1 MGVNH
6 IKVKFIVT
14 LLTVTLILIPL
25 CFIADAEEQADAEE
39 NLWVV
44 GDIPE
49 IKIGEDTLIN
59 LSFEDYTGI
68 NYTYLTNYFK
78 KNPIA
83 SFIFGYIYI
92 PAVFGPR
99 IGMETFQE
107 FYCLHSIEFHAYIE
121 GNVTGWHAIVEPS
134 LITGSTAGHKAN
146 LTLKVRVDGPT
157 VHPMA
162 NVVIKVVR
170 KGKGGA
176 VLGVSYHKISLKAE
190 HIYLLDLKPLKSV
203 VETLPGSTLSIPV
216 EITNRG
222 NYIETYRISVDG
234 DGVASLFGSQLLTI
248 NPGET
253 IKTNIQIYTPF
264 SPFDLGT
271 ARKVEIKAY
280 PLSSP
285 ENVFTAGISVVT
297 RGAPLQFIPV
307 LILIIIL
314 LVLLVKLM
322 VEISRAYGKPREKES
337 KNFAFKLKESFG
349 RIFSSRKIGA
359 KKHEVVRSEERTK
372 EKDLQ
377 PSSDNL
383 SDASPSKPRN
393 LKKLVSK
400 IKREEMKQKRKFEKL

>member
-1 MGVNH
+1 M
-6 IKVKFIVT
+6 VT
-14 LLTVTLILIPL
+14 VILFSIPF
-25 CFIADAEEQADAEE
+25 CCVVSAGEQTDAEE

-44 GDIPE
+44 GDVPE
-49 IKIGEDTLIN
+49 VKIGEDTTIKLH
-59 LSFEDYTGI
+59 FEDYTGF
-68 NYTYLTNYFK
+68 NYTRWWSSLLGRILLHVIWPITIGYCQGGKEGLEEFK
-78 KNPIA
+78 NA
-83 SFIFGYIYI
+83 
-92 PAVFGPR
+92 A
-99 IGMETFQE
+99 
-107 FYCLHSIEFHAYIE
+107 CLHSIEFDAYVEDNI
-121 GNVTGWHAIVEPS
+121 TGWHAIVEPS
-134 LITGSTAGHKAN
+134 LITGSTEGNKAN
-146 LTLKVRVDGPT
+146 LTLKVRIDGPT
-157 VHPMA
+157 VYPMA
-162 NVVIKVVR
+162 NVIIKVTR
-170 KGKGGA
+170 KGANGA
-176 VLGVSYHKISLKAE
+176 ILGISYHKISLKAE
-190 HIYLLDLKPLKSV
+190 HIYLLDIKPLKSV
-203 VETLPGSTLSIPV
+203 VEIFPGSSFSVPV

-253 IKTNIQIYTPF
+253 IKTNIQIHTPF
-264 SPFDLGT
+264 SLFDLGT

-297 RGAPLQFIPV
+297 RGTSLQFIPV

-314 LVLLVKLM
+314 LVLLVRLL
-322 VEISRAYGKPREKES
+322 VQVVRIYSEPGEKRS
-337 KNFAFKLKESFG
+337 KNLVSSFRETFG

-359 KKHEVVRSEERTK
+359 EKHKVMRSEEKVK

-393 LKKLVSK
+393 LKKLMSK